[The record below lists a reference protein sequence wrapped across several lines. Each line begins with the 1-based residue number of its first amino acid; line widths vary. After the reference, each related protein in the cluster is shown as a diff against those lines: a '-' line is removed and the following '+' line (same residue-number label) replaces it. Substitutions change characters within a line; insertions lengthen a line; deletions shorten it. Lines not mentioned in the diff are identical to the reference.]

1 MFIINNNKKMENTF
15 NLKKFL
21 AEGKMLKEETQNL
34 KVYEG
39 ETPKGYFSE
48 LIKIENF
55 TNTQDVLNII
65 NKNYLEGFETYTPE
79 ELEDEG
85 FYTKSPEGKNYQ
97 YAYISG
103 DGEVY
108 FVESLKEFSKDRQT
122 EEDWDIASWKSIN

>member
-1 MFIINNNKKMENTF
+1 
-15 NLKKFL
+15 
-21 AEGKMLKEETQNL
+21 MLKEETQNL

-85 FYTKSPEGKNYQ
+85 FYTKSPGSKNYQ
-97 YAYISG
+97 YAYVSG

-108 FVESLKEFSKDRQT
+108 FVENLKEFSKDRQT
-122 EEDWDIASWKSIN
+122 EEDWDVESWKSIN